1 VDDGGRENARTPEH
15 GGTVRDRVRGCNRTR
30 RDESGTERTAIPGE
44 TVTIERT
51 IGSASTFRADLIDEI
66 SAENVEIEEN
76 MSISVV
82 DDGDAYEVEVDRE
95 NMTVTARWLPTDE
108 NPTFVYKVV
117 LPTNAT
123 AGDVVEID
131 RTRTIDDAIYTG
143 EADEITVVSP
153 GASYYSN
160 ETGYVNSLAT
170 VQTAFGH
177 YQNGVIDELTLVQEL
192 FLAYLEERP
201 VEE

>member
-1 VDDGGRENARTPEH
+1 MQKYKNRSTAVPFAIVFVGAIALV
-15 GGTVRDRVRGCNRTR
+15 GTIVIAGSTAAGAQAESASDWWN
-30 RDESGTERTAIPGE
+30 ESGIERTAIPGE

-66 SAENVEIEEN
+66 SAENVEI
-76 MSISVV
+76 
-82 DDGDAYEVEVDRE
+82 
-95 NMTVTARWLPTDE
+95 
-108 NPTFVYKVV
+108 
-117 LPTNAT
+117 
-123 AGDVVEID
+123 D

-153 GASYYSN
+153 SASYYSN